1 MDRFSGKFVLRYILP
16 AALVI
21 LALML
26 GGAAFA
32 ADGGRVLKMRTSITL
47 PSLDWEQT
55 TTTINMKVWH
65 QMFEG
70 LYGMDEAH
78 GGYYNELAKEVKIS
92 DDQLTYTITLVDGVT
107 FQNGDPL
114 KASDVVFSYN
124 RARKNSRFNYLT
136 SMIEDVKAVDDKTVE
151 FKLNTPY
158 SPIAHTFFCIKIAS
172 EREITEQGDKYG
184 TVPHKAGTGP
194 YYVTEYNVATGL
206 KMKAYEGYWRGA
218 PAIED
223 VEYVVIGDEA
233 AAVIAFQNHEIDY
246 FEDVPMTDWDFVAE
260 AAGGHSKLLKGNNV
274 ITFNINYLSPTN
286 NNILGNPKVREAIFY
301 AINKADINM
310 AACDGR
316 GVEAYQ
322 YMPDE
327 YVPTSPKEG
336 FKTYEYNPE
345 KAKELLKEAG
355 YPDGVDVGTLL
366 TYGDVTAIKAVTAQV
381 IQANL
386 AEVGINAQVS
396 VMETAVVTPR
406 LYAQDYDL
414 CIFSDYGN
422 FDYNNIRQQV
432 HSESTGM
439 YVVRYKDDKSPFDW
453 KRIEELVDLGVGTAD
468 VQKRLGYYTELWS
481 IVSDTATILPC
492 VHYAVGVVWSS
503 GLDIGDAVPTY
514 YKIRNF
520 KWL

>member
-1 MDRFSGKFVLRYILP
+1 MDRFRGKLVLRYVLP
-16 AALVI
+16 AVLVI
-21 LALML
+21 LALMS
-26 GGAAFA
+26 GSAAYA

-92 DDQLTYTITLVDGVT
+92 DDQLTYTITLIDGVT

-136 SMIEDVKAVDDKTVE
+136 SMIEDVKAVDGKTVE

-158 SPIAHTFFCIKIAS
+158 SPIAHTFFCIKITS
-172 EREITEQGDKYG
+172 EREVTERGGNYG

-218 PAIED
+218 PTIKD
-223 VEYVVIGDEA
+223 VEYVVIGDES

-260 AAGGHSKLLKGNNV
+260 AAGDHSRLLKGNNI

-286 NNILGNPKVREAIFY
+286 NNILGNSKIREAIFY
-301 AINKADINM
+301 AVNKADINI

-322 YMPDE
+322 YMPDN

-345 KAKELLKEAG
+345 KAKELLAEAG
-355 YPDGVDVGTLL
+355 YPDGVDVGTIL

-386 AEVGINAQVS
+386 AEVGITAQVS
-396 VMETAVVTPR
+396 VMETAVVTPK

-468 VQKRLGYYTELWS
+468 VQKRLGYYTELWK

-492 VHYAVGVVWSS
+492 VHYAVGVVWSG
-503 GLDIGDAVPTY
+503 GLDIGDPVPTY